1 MSEMLIN
8 KIGKLTIV
16 GTIHVSTHSEN
27 IVNSLISEIKP
38 KIVAIELCEE
48 RYFML
53 KSLKSLNLRSF
64 IKVGILWSLFW
75 LIEFILSTKNETI
88 LGSDML
94 QAISQAR
101 QIGARIEFI
110 DMPMSRILQMLKN
123 LPLKEKISL
132 IMDSL
137 ATLVVIS
144 TSRKFELE
152 FTKNMDDF
160 LRLFKNKYPFLY
172 KCLIDERNNYM
183 AKKLKSILTSSD
195 GEVIAVVGLAH
206 VEGILKNLKL

>member
-1 MSEMLIN
+1 MLIN
-8 KIGKLTIV
+8 KVGKLTIV
-16 GTIHVSTHSEN
+16 GTIHVSMQSKT
-27 IVNSLISEIKP
+27 ILNSLISEIKP
-38 KIVAIELCEE
+38 KIIAIELCEE
-48 RYFML
+48 RYSML
-53 KSLKSLNLRSF
+53 KSLRSLNLRSF
-64 IKVGILWSLFW
+64 IKAGILWSLFW
-75 LIEFILSTKNETI
+75 LIEFILSIKNETI

-110 DMPMSRILQMLKN
+110 DMPMSRIIQMLKN

-137 ATLVVIS
+137 ATIVVIS
-144 TSRKFELE
+144 IKRKFELG
-152 FTKNMDDF
+152 FIKNINDF
-160 LRLFKNKYPFLY
+160 SRLFKNKYPFLY

-183 AKKLKSILTSSD
+183 AKKLKSILTSSN